1 MVTALYMAQPYTFFF
16 GVYNMTTI
24 SNAVKNSLVETGSN
38 FAGSR
43 IKISN
48 AFVSI
53 KKLDKELQPSAVQ
66 LLFDGVTSHYD
77 GMIEKVKTTGGKK
90 AAVLIGELLTQQTE
104 SHKALWTALRQYTS
118 KHVMDGQTIQRKK
131 GVLSW
136 DAAQVKT
143 TKADASKADATKAD
157 ATKADASKA
166 DATKADASKADAT
179 KADAS
184 KADASKADASTGKPT
199 VKSIHALAVE
209 SLTAKQL
216 SDLIAKLT
224 VSLADATRK
233 PNDAQR
239 DAESIAA

>member
-1 MVTALYMAQPYTFFF
+1 
-16 GVYNMTTI
+16 MTTI

-53 KKLDKELQPSAVQ
+53 KKLDKSLQPEAVQ

-166 DATKADASKADAT
+166 DATKADASKADA
-179 KADAS
+179 
-184 KADASKADASTGKPT
+184 SKADASTGKPT

-239 DAESIAA
+239 DAESMAA

>member
-1 MVTALYMAQPYTFFF
+1 MA
-16 GVYNMTTI
+16 TI
-24 SNAVKNSLVETGSN
+24 SNALKSSLVSTGSN

-43 IKISN
+43 IKISE
-48 AFVSI
+48 AFISI

-118 KHVMDGQTIQRKK
+118 KHVLDGQTIQRKK
-131 GVLSW
+131 GALSW
-136 DAAQVKT
+136 DTAQVKT
-143 TKADASKADATKAD
+143 TTAKTADATKTAD
-157 ATKADASKA
+157 AIS
-166 DATKADASKADAT
+166 
-179 KADAS
+179 
-184 KADASKADASTGKPT
+184 KPT

>member
-1 MVTALYMAQPYTFFF
+1 
-16 GVYNMTTI
+16 MTTI

-53 KKLDKELQPSAVQ
+53 KKLDKSLQPSAVQ

-166 DATKADASKADAT
+166 DATKADASKADA
-179 KADAS
+179 
-184 KADASKADASTGKPT
+184 SKADASTGKPT

-239 DAESIAA
+239 DAESMAA

>member
-1 MVTALYMAQPYTFFF
+1 
-16 GVYNMTTI
+16 MTTI

-166 DATKADASKADAT
+166 DATKADASKADA
-179 KADAS
+179 
-184 KADASKADASTGKPT
+184 SKADASTGKPT